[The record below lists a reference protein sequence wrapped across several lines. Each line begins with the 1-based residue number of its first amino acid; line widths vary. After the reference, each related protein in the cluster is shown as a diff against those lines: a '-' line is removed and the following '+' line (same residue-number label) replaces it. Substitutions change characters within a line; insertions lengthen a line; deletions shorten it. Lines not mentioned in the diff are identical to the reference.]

1 MFCDEE
7 KYDFVIY
14 RLFFLIS
21 FYESMKLIINIIT
34 NNENIKRTINKR

>member
-14 RLFFLIS
+14 RVFFRIS
-21 FYESMKLIINIIT
+21 FYENMKFIINITLPSIRRI
-34 NNENIKRTINKR
+34 NI

>member
-14 RLFFLIS
+14 RVFFRSS
-21 FYESMKLIINIIT
+21 FYESMKLIINIT